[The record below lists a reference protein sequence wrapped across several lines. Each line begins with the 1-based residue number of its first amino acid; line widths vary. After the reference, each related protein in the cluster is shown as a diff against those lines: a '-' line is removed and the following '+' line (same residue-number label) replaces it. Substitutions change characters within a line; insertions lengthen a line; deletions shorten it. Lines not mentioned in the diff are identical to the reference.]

1 MGIVKPYTFV
11 AGSKARANEVN
22 ENFDLLYQQVNSNI
36 SNITQNETDI
46 AQLGSSK
53 ANINGS
59 STQRFAVGNPVSN
72 SDAVNKGYL
81 LKNGLPTGFVVFCGF
96 ETVPD
101 GYLICDG
108 SAISRTTYS
117 ELFTAIG
124 TLFGSGDG
132 STTFNIPDLIDKFIQ
147 GHTTVGTVKSAG
159 LPNHK
164 HFVASS
170 TQVDSPGPTLNGSTQ
185 MSWYN
190 SGANNGYVA
199 YALTGTY
206 NGANIGLSGNANN
219 SIYGASTTVQ
229 PPAVT
234 MLPIIKY

>member
-81 LKNGLPTGFVVFCGF
+81 LKNGLPPGFVVFCGF
-96 ETVPD
+96 ETVPE

-124 TLFGSGDG
+124 TLFGSGDS

-159 LPNHK
+159 LPNITGSLTPANGTTSGA
-164 HFVASS
+164 FVGDYASGGYQAGPNTFLVASFNAS
-170 TQVDSPGPTLNGSTQ
+170 RS
-185 MSWYN
+185 
-190 SGANNGYVA
+190 SG
-199 YALTGTY
+199 
-206 NGANIGLSGNANN
+206 
-219 SIYGASTTVQ
+219 IYGASNTVQ

>member
-11 AGSKARANEVN
+11 AGNKARANEVN

-36 SNITQNETDI
+36 SNITHNENDI

-59 STQRFAVGNPVSN
+59 STQRFAVANPVSN
-72 SDAVNKGYL
+72 SDAVNKWYM
-81 LKNGLPTGFVVFCGF
+81 LKNSLPPGFVVFCGF
-96 ETVPD
+96 ETVPE
-101 GYLICDG
+101 GYLICNG

-117 ELFTAIG
+117 ELFNAIG

-147 GHTTVGTVKSAG
+147 GHTTVGTVRYAG
-159 LPNHK
+159 LPNITGDAK
-164 HFVASS
+164 FCAWAN
-170 TQVDSPGPTLNGSTQ
+170 TGA
-185 MSWYN
+185 
-190 SGANNGYVA
+190 SGALGGTSYVYTFTQGGYNTPTNV
-199 YALTGTY
+199 YA
-206 NGANIGLSGNANN
+206 NSNMNIDASRSSG
-219 SIYGASTTVQ
+219 IYGASNTVQ